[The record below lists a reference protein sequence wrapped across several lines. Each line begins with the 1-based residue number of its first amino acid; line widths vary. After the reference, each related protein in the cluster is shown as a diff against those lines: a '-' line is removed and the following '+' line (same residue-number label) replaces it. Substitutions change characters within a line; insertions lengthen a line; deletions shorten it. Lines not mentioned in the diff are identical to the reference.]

1 MDNKDPEYNGALDPE
16 AQHRAYMDLQQK
28 SIVKNAINMAR
39 VRYSITAGTR
49 VYNYKVYIQIWQD
62 DDFIYEEFLD
72 YCKKLTLTGVT
83 LNTNSYKA
91 MADQLYN
98 LIASEM
104 PGRNI
109 WICINQNDTG
119 ITIQYEQ

>member
-1 MDNKDPEYNGALDPE
+1 MDATDPEYNGALDPE
-16 AQHRAYMDLQQK
+16 EQHRAYMDLQRK
-28 SIVKNAINMAR
+28 TLMKDALNMAR
-39 VRYSITAGTR
+39 VRYSITVGTR

-62 DDFIYEEFLD
+62 DDFNYEEFLD
-72 YCKKLTLTGVT
+72 FCKKLTVNEVE

-98 LIASEM
+98 LLAIGM
-104 PGRNI
+104 PGRSI